1 MPKELNLSAYNFRN
15 RRPSSSNDSTD
26 DDDDD
31 DDDGDDHDE
40 SLRQSCGTA
49 YTMGNDTVMTGDHV
63 EAILRM
69 QSKTERK
76 MRLLQQQQGRG
87 VNSLPND
94 HQPEDD
100 DDESSSDSEG
110 VVPKV
115 CRRSV
120 SRSNS
125 VASTELIGIVQ
136 EVIGGNNNGDAESGD
151 GAFTPLQS
159 NSSSN
164 NNHQAYGTA
173 MGGSEAHHPISNLLR
188 VRQVSS
194 NNGGGATNNHMTN
207 LNSSDDNL
215 NSNGSSDDNKSSSNG
230 SNVYHLQDNAS
241 ALSSLAS
248 IATGGSTRSIVENK
262 SFISAVFNYGK
273 LGTKEEEEE
282 GKDDGGDDK
291 NEVEDEEER
300 LVKSYSHHLLQKQQQ
315 TKEVKEGDDEFENDE
330 ESQQQEQYP
339 TVHHRLI
346 HHNIRSSFTSLV
358 GQLKDRVA
366 EKNPSSS
373 KKESSPPPPP
383 VSYSDHQEQHDEEG
397 GQEEEEEEQH
407 YDLRPSNEND
417 GPTSSSSSTTK
428 RRPPRRP
435 IHRRTT
441 IESDSMWNR
450 RISNESESM
459 WTMLSSSF
467 TRRASNGS
475 DSTMGTANTYT
486 VATFGAADK
495 DKPQKHHQTLSNHDD
510 EEEEES
516 DHYDEGREPYD
527 DSDIRSVKSADGSW
541 IGMGNLGNIIG
552 SNIVSGGSSDN
563 GGRIRKRGGGDGK
576 GDYHHGD
583 GSGMFGSGSGGGSSK
598 RRFNPFA
605 RRASMTPFIGEDGGD
620 YFYDGS
626 GSKSYLYR
634 PGITTLRRCGAIFI
648 LLAITVL
655 SSVLIGIYIPPSV
668 GEGHNIETMKILGD
682 GEEELF
688 KIAESIN
695 QRCEA
700 SKLHSA
706 KGRRQCERLCKNH
719 LCCFDTIGD
728 GYSCRGDESK
738 NCGVYSGCEVLVD
751 SFEEL
756 EPSGEDKDQV
766 QKGEELDDVVAL
778 DGGFGG
784 DEDDGFYT
792 DDFLMYYDDEEKGD
806 GDTFGSNAI
815 FYNPGGQSTATQ
827 AQASSIGSLA
837 VDNFCTKTMVKTVD
851 GRKHCETLCKDHHCC
866 FDPVPR
872 NSCRKDPDKMC
883 PSYASCEVL
892 TLDIGTDILDAN
904 NDGTTTHHEIKVG
917 SQVIGAACA
926 EAKINTPSGKEECE
940 AVCASHHCCFSR
952 TDFNCRSDPEK
963 SCPAYAACE
972 ILNVLAAEEGKA
984 NGVVYW
990 DDYEGGES
998 DPYNAVA
1005 AIELSDEQK
1014 LHIKQEINNN
1024 CKVKTSPDCFHAC
1037 RDWFCCFESSDEK
1050 SCRSSTNNLCNLV
1063 QQCEVA
1069 AVSADI
1075 LFPSE
1080 PQEEVDQEQDDVQ
1093 DQPSSQQ
1100 QIQPQQEDD
1109 YYQDD
1114 FLPEGDNP
1122 QAQPSPQQMQQQD
1135 LDLQQS
1141 SFRPQQQDAAQ
1152 SSVQQMQ
1159 EQDDDFNSQEED
1171 FLLEEEDESQP
1182 EPSSQQEEGQSS
1194 VQQTQHQQADF
1205 RPQPAQQQQQ
1215 ADSRPQPPQ
1224 QQQNDFQQQPA
1235 QQQQQADF
1243 RPQPAQQQQ
1252 QQQQNDFQ
1260 QQPAQQQQQND
1271 FQQQD
1276 GFQPQVQQQSS
1287 QNQSN
1292 TQPMQPQQN
1301 DFQQQDEFFQPQK
1314 QNDFQSQN
1322 DFLPPMQQQQPQQ
1335 PLQQQNDQYQPN
1347 MQPPQQQQPQQQ
1359 QQNGSQ
1365 TQPQYMQQEDFSQQQ
1380 QQQQPITPQ
1389 QQNGQRLDQPAEQQ
1403 QFEQPNPMEQ
1413 NNYQPPVQTLPQQTQ
1428 PATQQ
1433 QQSNT
1438 NAAISKPPRPPPAR
1452 CIPTGDDELHT
1463 ELYNDDWNDDSYD
1476 RCKRWESKYGMKI
1489 TQYLD
1494 LYGVG

>member
-1 MPKELNLSAYNFRN
+1 MPKELNLSAYDFRN
-15 RRPSSSNDSTD
+15 RHPSSSNDST
-26 DDDDD
+26 DDDD

-49 YTMGNDTVMTGDHV
+49 CTMGNDTVMTGDHV

-76 MRLLQQQQGRG
+76 MRLLQQQQVGRG

-94 HQPEDD
+94 HPEDD

-136 EVIGGNNNGDAESGD
+136 EVIGGNHNGDAESGD

-164 NNHQAYGTA
+164 NNHHQAYGTA

-194 NNGGGATNNHMTN
+194 NNGGGATNTHMTN

-215 NSNGSSDDNKSSSNG
+215 NNGSSDDNKSSSNG

-300 LVKSYSHHLLQKQQQ
+300 LVKSYSHHLLQKQQ

-373 KKESSPPPPP
+373 KKESPPP

-397 GQEEEEEEQH
+397 GQEEEEEQH
-407 YDLRPSNEND
+407 CDLRPSNEND

-510 EEEEES
+510 DEEEES
-516 DHYDEGREPYD
+516 DHYGEGREPYD

-583 GSGMFGSGSGGGSSK
+583 GSGMFGSGGGSSK

-605 RRASMTPFIGEDGGD
+605 RHASMTPFIGEDGGD

-738 NCGVYSGCEVLVD
+738 NCGVYSGCEVLID

-815 FYNPGGQSTATQ
+815 FFNPGGQSTATQ

-837 VDNFCTKTMVKTVD
+837 VDNFCTKSMVKTVD

-1050 SCRSSTNNLCNLV
+1050 SCRSSANNLCNLV

-1114 FLPEGDNP
+1114 FLPEGGNP

-1135 LDLQQS
+1135 LDLQQF

-1194 VQQTQHQQADF
+1194 VQQTQQQQADF

-1215 ADSRPQPPQ
+1215 ADSRPQPP
-1224 QQQNDFQQQPA
+1224 
-1235 QQQQQADF
+1235 
-1243 RPQPAQQQQ
+1243 

-1314 QNDFQSQN
+1314 QNDFQPQN
-1322 DFLPPMQQQQPQQ
+1322 DFLPPMQQQQ

-1438 NAAISKPPRPPPAR
+1438 NAAVSKPPRPPPAR